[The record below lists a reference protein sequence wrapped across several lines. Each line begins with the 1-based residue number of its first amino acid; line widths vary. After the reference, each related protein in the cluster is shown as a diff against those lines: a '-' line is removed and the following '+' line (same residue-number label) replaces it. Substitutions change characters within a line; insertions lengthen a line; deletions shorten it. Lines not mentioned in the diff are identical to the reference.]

1 MDQPKRT
8 VLYDRHKALGAQMV
22 EFGGWDMPLLYP
34 SGVVEEH
41 LSTRSGAEIFDVSHM
56 GRFIIRGA
64 NALRFVQHVLTN
76 HAEALDLAPA
86 GAQYT
91 LIASETGAA
100 VDDAFLYRFAEGE
113 YLLVVNAANRK
124 KDSEHLLPYVETFGG
139 VELIDRTDDIA
150 MFALQGPKSRGL
162 LEAVVDAPTA
172 SPAAILQAGNLA
184 GGPTGLPEPHRN
196 AVGIVRIAGARV
208 MVSRTG
214 YTGEPLGFEL
224 FVDRA
229 NALMLWDLLLEKGAR
244 PAGLA
249 ARDTL
254 RMESSLPLYGHEF
267 GYDPDGKEI
276 PCFAVPIGKLAVS
289 FSPLKG
295 DFIGRAALEKQ
306 FAAYSKIIVRDYSA
320 IADLPRMFK
329 CVAVAGRGI
338 ARAGAKVFKADKHVG
353 YISSG
358 TMAPCW
364 VFEDKGLLSRQTGE
378 HKLRAI
384 CLAYLDSDIIED
396 DRLSIDIR
404 GKLVDAVVVP
414 YHLRSDAPPY
424 AHPIIYGHEIPSRIP
439 EAPIPALSCPPSK
452 EAAGPTALKA
462 PPQAAPISAAAPS
475 GPAATLQAGNSAG
488 APSVLLEK
496 TVENTRWRQQE
507 CINLIPS
514 EMTASPMARLLSVM
528 DPAFRYAEHKESKAF
543 YDSEIFYYQG
553 TDFIAEVEWL
563 LEREF
568 REFLGCAEV
577 DTRVIS
583 GQMANATVFSAM
595 VDYINRADRRSEPRR
610 IRRVMN
616 NHIGKGGHLSAQ
628 PMGALRD
635 FVARDPHTERPAVV
649 NFPVLAENPYK
660 IDVVAALELIG
671 DCRPELIIFGKS
683 MVLHK
688 EPVAEIRRYLDA
700 AQINTVVMYD
710 TAHVLGLIG
719 PHFQQPF
726 AEGADLV
733 TASTHKTFFGTQRGV
748 IASRFEEHEER
759 YELWEAI
766 RRRTFP
772 GAVSNHHLGT
782 MLGLLM
788 AAYEMNCFKDE
799 YQRKVI
805 ANAKAFALALSDCGF
820 NVAGDPDISFT
831 ETHQVILNV
840 GYARG
845 PEVARRLETNNIIC
859 NYQATPED
867 EGFTAARGIRLGTA
881 EMTRFGMGE
890 EDFRALALLMK
901 EIVIDGADLVEQ
913 VKALR
918 EPFRE
923 LRFCFTGEQ
932 YADLVENLHKLI

>member
-1 MDQPKRT
+1 
-8 VLYDRHKALGAQMV
+8 MV
-22 EFGGWDMPLLYP
+22 EFGGWDMPLQYP

-41 LSTRSGAEIFDVSHM
+41 LSTRNGAGIFDVSHM

-76 HAEALDLAPA
+76 NAEALDLAPT

-91 LIASETGAA
+91 LIANETGAA
-100 VDDAFLYRFAEGE
+100 VDDAFLYRFVEGE
-113 YLLVVNAANRK
+113 YLLVVNAANRQ
-124 KDSEHLLPYVETFGG
+124 KDWEHLRPYLETFGG
-139 VELIDRTDDIA
+139 VELIDRTYDIA

-162 LEAVVDAPTA
+162 LEAVVE
-172 SPAAILQAGNLA
+172 AGS
-184 GGPTGLPEPHRN
+184 LPEPFRN
-196 AVGIVRIAGARV
+196 AVGIVEIAGARV

-229 NALMLWDLLLEKGAR
+229 NALMLWDLLLEKGAG

-254 RMESSLPLYGHEF
+254 RLEPSLPLYGHEF
-267 GYDPDGKEI
+267 GDDPDGKEI
-276 PCFAVPIGKLAVS
+276 PCFAVPIGKWAVS

-295 DFIGRAALEKQ
+295 EFIGRADLEKQ
-306 FAAYSKIIVRDYSA
+306 FAAYSKIIARDYSA

-353 YISSG
+353 YITSG
-358 TMAPCW
+358 TMVPCW
-364 VFEDKGLLSRQTGE
+364 VFEDKGLLSRQTSE

-384 CLAYLDSDIIED
+384 CLAYIDSDIIED

-404 GKLVDAVVVP
+404 GKLVDGVVVQ

-424 AHPIIYGHEIPSRIP
+424 AHPIIYGHELPSRTPP
-439 EAPIPALSCPPSK
+439 EA
-452 EAAGPTALKA
+452 
-462 PPQAAPISAAAPS
+462 SA
-475 GPAATLQAGNSAG
+475 SAN
-488 APSVLLEK
+488 VRRLLEK

-514 EMTASPMARLLSVM
+514 EMTASPMVRLLSVM

-563 LEREF
+563 LEREL
-568 REFLGCAEV
+568 RDFLGCAEV

-583 GQMANATVFSAM
+583 GQMANTTVFSAM

-635 FVARDPHTERPAVV
+635 FVARDPHTERPAVA

-660 IDVVAALELIG
+660 IDVSATLELIG

-700 AQINTVVMYD
+700 AHIDAVVMYD

-733 TASTHKTFFGTQRGV
+733 TASTHKTFFGTQRGI

-788 AAYEMNCFKDE
+788 AAYEMNCFKDQ

-805 ANAKAFALALSDCGF
+805 ANAKAFALALRDCGF
-820 NVAGDPDISFT
+820 DVAGDPDISFT

-840 GYARG
+840 GYSRG
-845 PEVARRLETNNIIC
+845 PEVARRLEANNIIC

-867 EGFTAARGIRLGTA
+867 EGFTASRGIRLGVS

-890 EDFRALALLMK
+890 EDFRALAFLMK
-901 EIVIDGADLVEQ
+901 EIVIDGADLVER

-918 EPFRE
+918 EPFLE
-923 LRFCFTGEQ
+923 LRFCFTGDQ
-932 YADLVENLHKLI
+932 YGDMVENLHKLI